1 MENSHKSAKL
11 SLRFFSIACTVGVF
25 AASVFGFFDIQ
36 ETTNIIVSNVV
47 ISLYAA
53 IFGVIMLMTEVKY
66 QRLVSAVPLFQR
78 YEGRGFLHLFIGML
92 IVGTSTFGLV
102 VGIITALNGLL
113 NVVLFY
119 KYRDIYDDL

>member
-11 SLRFFSIACTVGVF
+11 ALRLFSVACTVGVF
-25 AASVFGFFDIQ
+25 ASCVFGFFDV
-36 ETTNIIVSNVV
+36 EESKNLNVSNII

-53 IFGVIMLMTEVKY
+53 VFGVIMLMTELKY

-78 YEGRGFLHLFIGML
+78 YEGRGFLHFFIGML

-102 VGIITALNGLL
+102 IGIITALNGLL
-113 NVVLFY
+113 NIGLFY

>member
-1 MENSHKSAKL
+1 
-11 SLRFFSIACTVGVF
+11 
-25 AASVFGFFDIQ
+25 
-36 ETTNIIVSNVV
+36 
-47 ISLYAA
+47 
-53 IFGVIMLMTEVKY
+53 
-66 QRLVSAVPLFQR
+66 
-78 YEGRGFLHLFIGML
+78 ML

>member
-1 MENSHKSAKL
+1 MENSHKPAKL
-11 SLRFFSIACTVGVF
+11 SLRIFSVACTVGVF
-25 AASVFGFFDIQ
+25 AACVFGFSDLQ
-36 ETTNIIVSNVV
+36 QTKDPTVSNVI

-53 IFGVIMLMTEVKY
+53 IFGVIMLMTEIKY

-78 YEGRGFLHLFIGML
+78 YEGRGFLHLFIGIL
-92 IVGTSTFGLV
+92 IVGTSTFGLI

-113 NVVLFY
+113 NIGLFY